1 MPRVS
6 SNHLRESGKPPSASS
21 ARSSKTSRPGWPEI
35 IVGLVVYLI
44 VGFGGVSLFKQLG
57 LLTPWRG
64 AALPR
69 HRHQR
74 PAALRSVR
82 WGRG

>member
-44 VGFGGVSLFKQLG
+44 VGFGGISLFKQLG
-57 LLTPWRG
+57 LDPAVHGLIL
-64 AALPR
+64 AAWTGQTHLIK
-69 HRHQR
+69 
-74 PAALRSVR
+74 A
-82 WGRG
+82 